1 MGDRLF
7 LVRHGRSDVD
17 VATPPETWGLH
28 PDGLPDIETLGAS
41 GRIPDDAVWYSSP
54 EPKALGTAHLL
65 AHVRGA
71 VSGPGAAPTGGTT
84 AHACRCGAVTVVPE
98 LAEHRRAVRW
108 FEDAGEFR
116 ATVRRAFEEPGSPAV
131 PEWEPLAA
139 LGGRLLPAVRR
150 ILDSHPRTD
159 VVLAGHG
166 TAWTLLVSELT
177 GAPPDLDAWA
187 ALRMP
192 DLWVVDRA
200 EHAGAAE

>member
-1 MGDRLF
+1 MGARLF

-17 VATPPETWGLH
+17 VQTPPETWGLH
-28 PDGLPDIETLGAS
+28 PDGLDDIDALAAS
-41 GRIPDDAVWYSSP
+41 GRIPDGAAWYSSP

-65 AHVRGA
+65 AHRCGA
-71 VSGPGAAPTGGTT
+71 QTHAAAMGGTS
-84 AHACRCGAVTVVPE
+84 AHECGCGAVTVVPE

-108 FEDAGEFR
+108 FEDAEEFR
-116 ATVRRAFEEPGSPAV
+116 AAVRRAFKEPGSPAV

-139 LGGRLLPAVRR
+139 LGDRLLPAVRR
-150 ILDSHPRTD
+150 ILEAHPGRD

-166 TAWTLLVSELT
+166 TAWTLLVSALT
-177 GAPPDLDAWA
+177 GASPDLDAWA

-192 DLWVVDRA
+192 DLWVVDRP

>member
-1 MGDRLF
+1 MGGRLF

-28 PDGLPDIETLGAS
+28 PDGLPDIDALAAS
-41 GRIPDDAVWYSSP
+41 DQIPDDAVWYSSP
-54 EPKALGTAHLL
+54 EPKALATAHLL
-65 AHVRGA
+65 AHLCGSDTDESATR
-71 VSGPGAAPTGGTT
+71 GTT
-84 AHACRCGAVTVVPE
+84 AHECGCGAVTVVPE
-98 LAEHRRAVRW
+98 LAEHRRDVRW
-108 FEDAGEFR
+108 FEDADEFR
-116 ATVRRAFEEPGSPAV
+116 AAVRRAFEAPGSPAV

-139 LGGRLLPAVRR
+139 LGERLLPAVRR
-150 ILDSHPRTD
+150 ILDSHAGTD

>member
-1 MGDRLF
+1 MGARLF

-28 PDGLPDIETLGAS
+28 PDGLLDIEALGAS
-41 GRIPDDAVWYSSP
+41 GRIPDDAAWYSSP

-65 AHVRGA
+65 AHLCGSDTDESA
-71 VSGPGAAPTGGTT
+71 TGGTT
-84 AHACRCGAVTVVPE
+84 AHECGCGAVMVVPE

-108 FEDAGEFR
+108 FEDADEFR
-116 ATVRRAFEEPGSPAV
+116 AAVRRAFEEPESPAV
-131 PEWEPLAA
+131 PEWEPLAD
-139 LGGRLLPAVRR
+139 LGDRLLPAVRR
-150 ILDSHPRTD
+150 ILDSHPGTD

-192 DLWVVDRA
+192 DVWMVDRG